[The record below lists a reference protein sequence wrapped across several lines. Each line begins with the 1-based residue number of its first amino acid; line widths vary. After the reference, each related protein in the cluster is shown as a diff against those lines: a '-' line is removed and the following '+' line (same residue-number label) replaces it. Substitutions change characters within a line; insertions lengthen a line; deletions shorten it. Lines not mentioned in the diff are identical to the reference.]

1 MLGGGA
7 TAIIAAIVIVA
18 TGFGNREKQIVP
30 IMKVLDSARP
40 AVAALVPEHSSRS
53 FDIATDQ
60 VENNALQERVVT
72 LNTGDTLMEVL
83 LANGVPRR

>member
-40 AVAALVPEHSSRS
+40 AVAALVPEHSTRS
-53 FDIATDQ
+53 H
-60 VENNALQERVVT
+60 ALLQSNLSLINWRLLVRER
-72 LNTGDTLMEVL
+72 
-83 LANGVPRR
+83 